1 MNKPVILH
9 ATTGLHQGG
18 AERVLA
24 MLVTDPVLA
33 GFRHVVYSL
42 LDGGVVAH
50 ELETEGVLVVS
61 AGMSRSGRGALN
73 IASFISQS
81 QSLNPVLIQGWMY
94 HGNLLA
100 STLGAFVSAPVVWGI
115 HHTTL
120 PATASWKAR
129 LTLSMSAAVSWV
141 SPSSIVYCSESAR
154 QVHAGRSFG
163 SRECVIANGID
174 TGRYCPSAPAKAAVR
189 ERLGIPQ
196 EAFVI
201 GSVGRFDP
209 QKDYLCLLQAAGER
223 RSKGGAVSFV
233 LCGKDLCWENAAL
246 VNWIRSMGLVND
258 TILLG
263 PRADIAEVLNAF
275 DVFTMSSQYG
285 EALPLALLEAMSSGI
300 PCVVTDVGDCAAV
313 IARPDLIVPPRQPAL
328 LCRAWSRIEELDHA
342 ARKAIGEEMRERV
355 IGRWGRG
362 RMAREYRNLYENLI
376 PAEVMQ

>member
-1 MNKPVILH
+1 MNRPVILH
-9 ATTGLHQGG
+9 ATTGLNQGG

-42 LDGGVVAH
+42 LDGGVIGS
-50 ELETEGVLVVS
+50 ELEAEGVQVVS
-61 AGMSRSGRGALN
+61 AGVSRSGRGALN
-73 IASFISQS
+73 IASFVAQYRTLS
-81 QSLNPVLIQGWMY
+81 PVLIQGWMY

-100 STLGAFVSAPVVWGI
+100 STLGPFFSAPVVWGI

-120 PATASWKAR
+120 SSTASWKAR
-129 LTLSMSAAVSWV
+129 LTLRVSAAASWV

-163 SRECVIANGID
+163 SSGRVIANGID
-174 TGRYCPSAPAKAAVR
+174 TRRYCPSVPAKAAVR
-189 ERLGIPQ
+189 TRLGIPHD
-196 EAFVI
+196 AFVI

-209 QKDYLCLLQAAGER
+209 QKDYLCLLQAARER
-223 RSKGGAVSFV
+223 RSRGGAVCFV
-233 LCGKDLCWENAAL
+233 LCGKDLSWENPVL
-246 VNWIRSMGLVND
+246 VEWIRSLGLAND

-263 PRADIAEVLNAF
+263 PRSDIAEVLNAF

-285 EALPLALLEAMSSGI
+285 EALPLALLEAMSCGI

-313 IARPDLIVPPRQPAL
+313 IGRRDLVVPARQPAL
-328 LCRAWSRIEELDHA
+328 LCRAWNRIESLSRA
-342 ARKAIGEEMRERV
+342 ARAGIGDEMRGRV
-355 IGRWGRG
+355 VSRWGRS
-362 RMAREYRNLYENLI
+362 RMAREYRKLYENLI